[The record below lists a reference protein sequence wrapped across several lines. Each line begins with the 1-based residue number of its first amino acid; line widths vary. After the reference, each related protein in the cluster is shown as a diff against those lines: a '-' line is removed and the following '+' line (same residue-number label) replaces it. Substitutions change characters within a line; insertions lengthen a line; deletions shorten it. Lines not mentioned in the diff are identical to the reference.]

1 MHSTELTVRQ
11 VMQPEPIAVEA
22 GCLVQQALDL
32 MNRHRIGAV
41 VVTDRTGALAGIFTE
56 RDLLRR
62 VACADPRWRDTP
74 IADWMTRDPYTVGP
88 DVGWLE
94 AAGMLERLRV
104 RHLPVLE
111 GGRVIGLI
119 STRLLMARRA
129 EFLNRTI
136 ERRTRELRQANEQ
149 LMARDAEMMY
159 NLRAAGRLQTRL
171 LLPSAPPSWP
181 ELRWGIHYAPLDHL
195 GGDLYDFVHP
205 GPDHLG
211 FLIADA
217 SGHSIPATMVA
228 IMCRIAF
235 AQVARGTTQP
245 GEVLTAM
252 NARLQGLTDERFVT
266 AFYGVLDRRT
276 RVLTYANAGH
286 PYPFRWSAR
295 TGEVKPLVAQGF
307 LLGIMPEEVYRE
319 RTVELEPGDRL
330 CFYTDGLVEARDEI
344 GQTFGTDR
352 LRGCLTQYGGK
363 TADELK
369 CHIQGCQETFRGTH
383 PLNDDVTL
391 VVAELRAEASAA
403 MLP

>member
-1 MHSTELTVRQ
+1 MTELTVRQ
-11 VMQPEPIAVEA
+11 VMQPEPIAVEP
-22 GCLVQQALDL
+22 GCPLCVVVDL
-32 MNRHRIGAV
+32 MNLHRIGAV
-41 VVTDRTGALAGIFTE
+41 IVSGPDGGLAGIFTE

-62 VACADPRWRDTP
+62 VATAPPGWRDLP
-74 IADWMTRDPYTVGP
+74 VSEWMTSDPFTIGP
-88 DVGWLE
+88 DVGWLD

-149 LMARDAEMMY
+149 LLARDAEMMY

-181 ELRWGIHYAPLDHL
+181 EVNWGIHFAPLDHL
-195 GGDLYDFVHP
+195 GGDLYDFAHP

-228 IMCRIAF
+228 IMSRIAF
-235 AQVARGTTQP
+235 ADVARRTVHP

-307 LLGIMPEEVYRE
+307 LLGIMPEEQYRE

-352 LRGCLTQYGGK
+352 LRGCLTEHGARA
-363 TADELK
+363 ADELVS
-369 CHIQGCQETFRGTH
+369 HIRGCQGSFRGTQ

-391 VVAELRAEASAA
+391 VVAEVR
-403 MLP
+403 

>member
-1 MHSTELTVRQ
+1 MPMTELTVRQ
-11 VMQPEPIAVEA
+11 VMQPDPIAVEP
-22 GCLVQQALDL
+22 GYPLSGVLDQ

-41 VVTDRTGALAGIFTE
+41 IVAGPDRTLAGIFTE

-62 VACADPRWRDTP
+62 VATAPAGWRELPVDE
-74 IADWMTRDPYTVGP
+74 WMTRDPYTIGP

-136 ERRTRELRQANEQ
+136 ERRTRELRQANDQ
-149 LMARDAEMMY
+149 LMTRDAEVMY

-171 LLPSAPPSWP
+171 LLPSAPPAWP
-181 ELRWGIHYAPLDHL
+181 ELHWGIHYAPLDHL

-217 SGHSIPATMVA
+217 SGHSLPAMMVA

-235 AQVARGTTQP
+235 SQASRGTIHP

-252 NARLQGLTDERFVT
+252 NTQLQGLTDERFVT

-276 RVLTYANAGH
+276 RVLTFANAGH
-286 PYPFRWSAR
+286 PYPYRWSAR
-295 TGEVKPLVAQGF
+295 TGEVKPLIAQGF
-307 LLGIMPEEVYRE
+307 LLGIMPEEMYRE

-352 LRGCLTQYGGK
+352 LHGCLTQHGAKSAGDLM
-363 TADELK
+363 A
-369 CHIQGCQETFRGTH
+369 HIRGCQESFRGVH
-383 PLNDDVTL
+383 PLSDDVTL
-391 VVAELRAEASAA
+391 VVAELREG
-403 MLP
+403 LTPG